1 MFIRGDMIKPK
12 RTHCPGKYLQL
23 LLIAM
28 VLSIAGTAGATELDK
43 VIDGLQ
49 SRYDSITAL
58 SADFTQEFSS
68 KATKTTMTS
77 RGRVYFKK
85 PGKMR
90 WIYSAP
96 TRDEV
101 ASNGKTVWIYQPDL
115 NQVMERPVDAAASS
129 IATDFLTGVGK
140 VRQQFEISLT
150 SQGKDSYRLSLVP
163 REANLNI
170 MRILIDVD
178 RTTFLVVRTAI
189 EDSFGNETRVSFM
202 NIKTGEARQDSFF
215 EFKAPKGATV
225 VRP

>member
-1 MFIRGDMIKPK
+1 
-12 RTHCPGKYLQL
+12 
-23 LLIAM
+23 
-28 VLSIAGTAGATELDK
+28 
-43 VIDGLQ
+43 
-49 SRYDSITAL
+49 
-58 SADFTQEFSS
+58 
-68 KATKTTMTS
+68 
-77 RGRVYFKK
+77 
-85 PGKMR
+85 
-90 WIYSAP
+90 
-96 TRDEV
+96 
-101 ASNGKTVWIYQPDL
+101 
-115 NQVMERPVDAAASS
+115 AAASS

-150 SQGKDSYRLSLVP
+150 SQGKDSFRLSLVP